1 MPPMSSATQT
11 CRSCG
16 GQHLEPILAL
26 GETVLA
32 DALLKPSQL
41 GQLEPAFPLDVAFCP
56 NCSLVQILETVPP
69 DVLFGRDYP
78 YYSSFSEALLEHSR
92 CNALELITMRRLG
105 SASLVIE
112 LASNDGY
119 LLKNFVENGVPVLGI
134 DPAPDQARAARQR
147 GVPTLCTFFTRE
159 LAEKLRSEGHAADV
173 IIGNN
178 VLAHV
183 PDINGFVSGNPD
195 IAEGRGCGG
204 DRGAVCQGFGRSY

>member
-1 MPPMSSATQT
+1 MSSAIQT

-16 GQHLEPILAL
+16 GQDLEPILAL

-41 GQLEPAFPLDVAFCP
+41 GQPEPAFPLDVAFCRD
-56 NCSLVQILETVPP
+56 CSLVQILETVPP
-69 DVLFGRDYP
+69 DILFGRDYQ
-78 YYSSFSEALLEHSR
+78 YYSSFSDALLQHSR
-92 CNALELITMRRLG
+92 ANALELAATRRLG
-105 SASLVIE
+105 SASLVVE

-119 LLKNFVENGVPVLGI
+119 LLKNFVDNGVPVLGI
-134 DPAPDQARAARQR
+134 DPAEDQAGAARRR
-147 GVPTLCTFFTRE
+147 GVPTLCAFFTRE

-183 PDINGFVSGNPD
+183 PDTNGFVSGNPGL
-195 IAEGRGCGG
+195 AEGRGHSG
-204 DRGAVCQGFGRSY
+204 DRSAIRQGFGGSYRV